1 MKVEQ
6 IYEVVNALTPQYI
19 GDEAVTVT
27 DNDTLVD
34 VGSKVINLDNL
45 DKYVNSLIDQI
56 GKIMF
61 VNRVYTTKI
70 PSLHMEGW
78 EYGAIMEKIEYDGL
92 PEAEINQS
100 WNLIDGESYDPNI
113 FTQPK
118 VNARFFSKKNTYDI
132 PMSFAERQVKSAF
145 QSTTQLNSFFSM
157 IENAIQKS
165 MTVKMDE
172 LAMNALNIRMVST
185 MKYYNGNA
193 TPQWI
198 KLATLANAAG
208 VLDAIPSDF
217 ADKEKLLY
225 NPDFIRFASMT
236 MKRIAERMQRL
247 SVQFNTGHVI
257 RFTPDAQLKL
267 ILHSDFVSAAGAY
280 LESDT
285 FHNEFVALPQADTVP
300 FWVAPGLTYA
310 FEDTS
315 TILTNNPYL
324 VDTADSYKVKQPA
337 VATETTYKGVIG
349 VMFDSYAVA
358 VCNMDRRVTSNYNGR
373 AEFYNN
379 WYKFDAGYFNDLNEN
394 MVVFTLD

>member
-6 IYEVVNALTPQYI
+6 VYQVVNALSSQYI
-19 GDEAVTVT
+19 GESAIEVT
-27 DNDTLVD
+27 DNDSLVD

-61 VNRVYTTKI
+61 VNRVYTTKV

-78 EYGAIMEKIEYDGL
+78 EYGAIMEKIEYDGI

-100 WNLIDGESYDPNI
+100 WNLTDGETYDPNI

-118 VNARFFSKKNTYDI
+118 VTARFFSKKNTYDI
-132 PMSFAERQVKSAF
+132 PMSFAERQVKTAF

-172 LAMNALNIRMVST
+172 LAMNALNQRMVSSI
-185 MKYYNGNA
+185 KYYDGDD
-193 TPQWI
+193 TPQHV
-198 KLATLANAAG
+198 KLATMAHAAG
-208 VLDAIPSDF
+208 VISVVPATIEE
-217 ADKEKLLY
+217 KELLLY
-225 NPDFIRFASMT
+225 SPEFIRFASMV
-236 MKRIAERMQRL
+236 MKRIATRMQRL
-247 SVQFNTGHVI
+247 SVTFNTGHVI
-257 RFTPDAQLKL
+257 RFTPDAQLKM

-280 LESDT
+280 LQSDT
-285 FHNEFVALPQADTVP
+285 FHDEFVALPQADTVP
-300 FWVAPGLTYA
+300 FWVAPGTTYS

-315 TILTNNPYL
+315 TILSSNPYL
-324 VDTADSYKVKQPA
+324 VDDTDDYKVKQASPS
-337 VATETTYKGVIG
+337 VAATYKGVIG
-349 VMFDSYAVA
+349 VMFDSYAVS

>member
-6 IYEVVNALTPQYI
+6 IYEVVNDLTKQYI
-19 GDEAVTVT
+19 GEDAITVV
-27 DNDTLVD
+27 DNASLVD

-61 VNRVYTTKI
+61 VDRVYSSKV
-70 PSLHMEGW
+70 PSLYMEAW
-78 EYGAIMEKIEYDGL
+78 EYGAILEKIEYDGL

-100 WNLIDGESYDPNI
+100 WNLVDGQSYDPNI

-118 VNARFFSKKNTYDI
+118 VNARFFSKKITYDI

-157 IENAIQKS
+157 IENAIRKS

-172 LAMNALNIRMVST
+172 LAINALST
-185 MKYYNGNA
+185 RAISCMKYYSGDP
-193 TPQWI
+193 TPQYI
-198 KLATLANAAG
+198 KLATLAAAQG
-208 VLDAIPSDF
+208 VISAVPGTLT
-217 ADKEKLLY
+217 DKEKLLY
-225 NPDFIRFASMT
+225 DPEFIRFASMT
-236 MKRIAERMQRL
+236 MKRIKDRMERL
-247 SVQFNTGHVI
+247 SILFNTGRVL
-257 RFTPDAQLKL
+257 RFTPSDKLRL
-267 ILHSDFVSAAGAY
+267 ILHSDFVSAASAY

-285 FHNEFVALPQADTVP
+285 FHNELVALPSADTVP
-300 FWVAPGLTYA
+300 YWIAPGTGYD
-310 FEDTS
+310 FEATS
-315 TILTNNPYL
+315 TIVTNKPYL
-324 VDTADSYKVKQPA
+324 IDDDDDYKVKQSDTA
-337 VATETTYKGVIG
+337 VTYSGIIG
-349 VMFDSYAVA
+349 VMFDAYAVA
-358 VCNMDRRVTSNYNGR
+358 VCNLDQRVTSNYNGR

>member
-6 IYEVVNALTPQYI
+6 VYDVVNKLSAQYI
-19 GDEAVTVT
+19 GEDAIEVT
-27 DNDTLVD
+27 DNDSLVD

-61 VNRVYTTKI
+61 VNRVYTTKV

-78 EYGAIMEKIEYDGL
+78 EYGAIMEKIEYDGI
-92 PEAEINQS
+92 PEAEINQT
-100 WNLIDGESYDPNI
+100 WNLTDGETYDPNI

-118 VNARFFSKKNTYDI
+118 VTARFFSKKNTYDI
-132 PMSFAERQVKSAF
+132 PMSFAERQVKTAF

-172 LAMNALNIRMVST
+172 LAMNALNQRMVSSI
-185 MKYYNGNA
+185 KYYSGDD
-193 TPQWI
+193 TPQHI
-198 KLATLANAAG
+198 KLATLAAAAG
-208 VLDAIPSDF
+208 VISSVPVTI
-217 ADKEKLLY
+217 ADKELLLY
-225 NPDFIRFASMT
+225 NPEFIRFASMI
-236 MKRIAERMQRL
+236 MKRIATRMQRL
-247 SVQFNTGHVI
+247 SVIFNTGHVI
-257 RFTPDAQLKL
+257 RFTPDAQLKM

-280 LESDT
+280 LQSDT
-285 FHNEFVALPQADTVP
+285 FHDEFVALPQADTVP
-300 FWVAPGLTYA
+300 FWVAPGKTYA

-315 TILTNNPYL
+315 TILSSNPYL
-324 VDTADSYKVKQPA
+324 VDDTDDYKIKQASPA
-337 VATETTYKGVIG
+337 ASATYKGVIG

-394 MVVFTLD
+394 MVVFTLN